1 METSQKRFAVITGA
15 SSGIGYWLAM
25 EFAKN
30 GFDIM
35 IAAENDGI
43 HEVAN
48 AFREHGNKVLPVQ
61 VDLRKSEEVEKLY
74 QEIKAID
81 CPVDAIAINAGVG
94 VGGEFEKTELKRE
107 IGMIQL
113 NVTSTVHLAKLVLKD
128 MLGRGEGK
136 ILFTSSIAA
145 EMPGPYY
152 AVYAATKAFVQSFS
166 EALRQEVKDR
176 GITITALQ
184 PGATETDFFRRAD
197 MEDTKAGESEKD
209 SPELVAQQ
217 AFAALMDGKDSVVAG
232 SFKNKMQ
239 VGMAKILPETVG
251 AKMQGS
257 SAKPKS
263 LDKH

>member
-1 METSQKRFAVITGA
+1 MDSTQKKFAVITGA
-15 SSGIGYWLAM
+15 SSGIGYFLAM

-30 GFDIM
+30 GFDILV
-35 IAAENDGI
+35 AAENEGL
-43 HEVAN
+43 HEAAD
-48 AFREHGNKVLPVQ
+48 AFREHGNKVMPVI
-61 VDLRKSEEVEKLY
+61 VDLRKADEVEKLY
-74 QEIKAID
+74 QEIKAVN
-81 CPVDAIAINAGVG
+81 CPVEAIAINAGVG

-128 MLGRGEGK
+128 MLARGEGK

-166 EALRQEVKDR
+166 EALRVEVKDR
-176 GITITALQ
+176 GVTVTALQ

-217 AFAALMDGKDSVVAG
+217 AYEALMAGKDSVVAG

-239 VGMAKILPETVG
+239 VGMAKIIPETVG
-251 AKMQGS
+251 AKMQAS
-257 SAKPKS
+257 STKPKT